1 MTDNTLPKSQRLAS
15 KAAIDAL
22 FEGGKGGFVY
32 PFKYVVGAPR
42 EGEEPTPRMM
52 VSVGKRNHKRANKR
66 NTIKR
71 RTREAYRL
79 NKTPLMLSAQ
89 AASKGVDI
97 AFIYISKEVEEYKTI
112 ESAVRKIISLV
123 EKGS

>member
-22 FEGGKGGFVY
+22 FESGQGGFVY
-32 PFKYVVGAPR
+32 PFKYVVGTAQR
-42 EGEEPTPRMM
+42 GNEATPRIM

-71 RTREAYRL
+71 RTKEAYRL
-79 NKTPLMLSAQ
+79 NKTPLMLSTQ
-89 AASKGVDI
+89 VASKGLDI

-112 ESAVRKIISLV
+112 ENAVRKIISLV
-123 EKGS
+123 EKAS